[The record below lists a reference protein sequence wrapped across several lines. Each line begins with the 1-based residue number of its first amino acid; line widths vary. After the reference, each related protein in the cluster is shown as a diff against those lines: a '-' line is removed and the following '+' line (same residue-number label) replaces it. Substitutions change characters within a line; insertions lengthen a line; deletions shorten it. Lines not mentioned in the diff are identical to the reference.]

1 IGEPG
6 EIVIAGPMIVPEYW
20 GKPAET
26 QHAIPAGRL
35 HTGDIG
41 FMNDEGRFWLIDR
54 SKDQINAAG
63 YKVWPREV
71 EDVLYEHEA
80 VREAAVVGMADG
92 YRGETVVAFVSL
104 RPGMSADPEELVD
117 HCRQRLAAYK
127 YPRRIDI
134 LEELPKTA
142 SGKIMRR
149 VLRDGGDVS

>member
-1 IGEPG
+1 
-6 EIVIAGPMIVPEYW
+6 
-20 GKPAET
+20 
-26 QHAIPAGRL
+26 
-35 HTGDIG
+35 
-41 FMNDEGRFWLIDR
+41 MNDEGRFWLIDR